1 MLGVVSLY
9 LALVA
14 FNALAAAVLLTPGV
28 LRRELGHG
36 VGFGDYAAL
45 VLLVSSLATLGGA
58 LGAALENHRA
68 VRAAAYGRL
77 RPPRRRARA
86 RRGPPRMTCPA
97 SPSSSSRA
105 IAALLGAL
113 GRLAALSESPA
124 VVVDN
129 GSRETPSRP

>member
-45 VLLVSSLATLGGA
+45 VLLVSLLATLGGA

-68 VRAAAYGRL
+68 GERPPTAAYGRHADEHAHAEA
-77 RPPRRRARA
+77 PRA
-86 RRGPPRMTCPA
+86 
-97 SPSSSSRA
+97 
-105 IAALLGAL
+105 
-113 GRLAALSESPA
+113 
-124 VVVDN
+124 
-129 GSRETPSRP
+129 